1 MSAPTDTASKLLKNL
16 EPRQRKF
23 VGAYCRCFNATQAAI
38 SAGYSKKTAR
48 SIGSENL
55 TKPDIKNAIAAV
67 FATSSM
73 EPEEIAA
80 RWTALA
86 RAGLDD
92 FYTQVEVEV
101 KTKVAQPLAEA
112 IAQVQKTI
120 TFEHKYA
127 QRVGLSGKELK
138 AHQALIEQKRRQIV
152 RWELE
157 LEEDPAATRLVDGP
171 SRMEKHM
178 QLDLMKAA
186 DLGLLDM
193 VKAIVP
199 TEFGTKIELR
209 SPDAALDNLA
219 KWRGMLT
226 TKIDLT
232 SKGEQLAA
240 PPLLG
245 VLTLAQKKELLEAR
259 RKLAQQQGGGANG

>member
-1 MSAPTDTASKLLKNL
+1 MSEQSDAAKKLLKNL

-73 EPEEIAA
+73 DPEEIAA

-92 FYTQVEVEV
+92 FYTKVEYQEA
-101 KTKVAQPLAEA
+101 TKVQQPLAEY
-112 IAQVQKTI
+112 IASKRKVMDFEEKVFTRQKLESPEAGTSH
-120 TFEHKYA
+120 FLA
-127 QRVGLSGKELK
+127 QR
-138 AHQALIEQKRRQIV
+138 RRENEIIRLEV
-152 RWELE
+152 E
-157 LEEDPAATRLVDGP
+157 LEENPLATRTIDGP
-171 SRMEKHM
+171 PVTRTRLE
-178 QLDLMKAA
+178 LDLVKAA
-186 DLGLLDM
+186 DLGLLDL

-199 TEFGTKIELR
+199 TEHGTKLELR

-232 SKGEQLAA
+232 SKGEQLPAS
-240 PPLLG
+240 PVLG
-245 VLTLAQKKELLEAR
+245 LLTLDQKKEMLAR
-259 RKLAQQQGGGANG
+259 MKQAQQEGGTGA